1 MGNAFSAFH
10 TVFHITLTFSSILVI
25 KWVSFLISRG
35 NPVPKNGIN
44 VIKSSL
50 PMTQKLLFLYGLS
63 SDSENSNSTMS
74 TIYINVILL
83 RVTVKSRMGMKR
95 ETNDDIA
102 IADSLEK
109 KEKRVTCCDV
119 KT

>member
-1 MGNAFSAFH
+1 M
-10 TVFHITLTFSSILVI
+10 
-25 KWVSFLISRG
+25 
-35 NPVPKNGIN
+35 PKNGVD

-50 PMTQKLLFLYGLS
+50 PMMQKLLFLHGLS
-63 SDSENSNSTMS
+63 SDIAYSNSTMS
-74 TIYINVILL
+74 TVYINVILL

-119 KT
+119 KS

>member
-1 MGNAFSAFH
+1 M
-10 TVFHITLTFSSILVI
+10 
-25 KWVSFLISRG
+25 
-35 NPVPKNGIN
+35 PKNGVD

-50 PMTQKLLFLYGLS
+50 PMMQKLLFLYGLS
-63 SDSENSNSTMS
+63 SDSENSNSTIS

-83 RVTVKSRMGMKR
+83 CVTVKSRMGMKR

-119 KT
+119 KS

>member
-1 MGNAFSAFH
+1 
-10 TVFHITLTFSSILVI
+10 
-25 KWVSFLISRG
+25 
-35 NPVPKNGIN
+35 VPKNGVN

-63 SDSENSNSTMS
+63 SDSEYSNSTMS

-83 RVTVKSRMGMKR
+83 RATVKSHMGMKR

-109 KEKRVTCCDV
+109 KEKCVTCCDV